1 MINIEMDKTMI
12 IPYTGSS
19 NNNSSS
25 ESCKMFVGGLS
36 WQTTEE
42 TMKEY
47 FSKFGTVVEAMVMRD
62 PSTKHSRGFG
72 FVTFADTESVEKVTQ
87 FGVHNLDGK
96 KIDPKVAFP
105 KESTP
110 KMVTRTK
117 KIFVGGLSTTTTL
130 EEVKGYFSKFGEIED
145 AMLMHDK
152 QTNRHRG
159 FGFVTFTTE
168 DTVERVCEVHFHE
181 INNKMVECKKA
192 QPKEVMLPVNIAKG
206 KCVSRSLGELLMMSP
221 QSQLRYSPYT
231 LPAVSSCLP
240 SSPSTPHISQ
250 LQQQAVMAPSF
261 SLPMVQTLQ
270 SPLEMSAT
278 AGSPLLPP
286 GMLMLPAKQSRSVQ
300 QPSLGYN
307 VNDLINIQN
316 FQRPDSVQPFS
327 FPLGF

>member
-1 MINIEMDKTMI
+1 
-12 IPYTGSS
+12 
-19 NNNSSS
+19 
-25 ESCKMFVGGLS
+25 MFIGGLS

-42 TMKEY
+42 SLRDY
-47 FSKFGTVVEAMVMRD
+47 FGKYGQVTEAMVMRD
-62 PSTKHSRGFG
+62 PTTKHSRGFG
-72 FVTFADTESVEKVTQ
+72 FVTFADNEAVEKVTQ
-87 FGVHNLDGK
+87 FGIHNLDGK

-105 KESTP
+105 KESAP

-130 EEVKGYFSKFGEIED
+130 DEVKGYFAKFGEIED

-159 FGFVTFTTE
+159 FGFVTFTNE

-206 KCVSRSLGELLMMSP
+206 KCLTRSLGDLFIMAP
-221 QSQLRYSPYT
+221 HTQPAPAIRYSPYP
-231 LPAVSSCLP
+231 LPVTAASCLTAA
-240 SSPSTPHISQ
+240 TPHQLSQ
-250 LQQQAVMAPSF
+250 LAAAQQTAGAVLSPTSSF
-261 SLPMVQTLQ
+261 SPLMQTLQ
-270 SPLEMSAT
+270 TPLEMSQA
-278 AGSPLLPP
+278 AAIQA
-286 GMLMLPAKQSRSVQ
+286 GMLSLIPAKHTRTSVAPQ
-300 QPSLGYN
+300 QQNISTNLGYN

-316 FQRPDSVQPFS
+316 LQRPDTVPTFS